1 MLSNLSG
8 VLSSALGNGGSN
20 SANGFSNN
28 IDALQ
33 GRDVTSGNTGISLF
47 SKDFQDLVATQIEA
61 LDKTES
67 GNLQSYEQLGELS
80 ADKLS
85 GLLENL
91 EALLDSYLQ
100 AQSEGKDL
108 PVNGSEL
115 PVIAAQFNQAFGQLL
130 SQLQQAFGAASSAN
144 GANPANSN
152 GIATQSTLLAQLAA
166 FQSGFATTSNIDSQL
181 NAISDK
187 LSALSGQLG
196 ESAQA
201 SLAGLT
207 QAINGLRTGIKGI
220 NGTGTSQQANALL
233 NFAFSPLAEA
243 QNPAA
248 LQSESSA
255 IAGNRST
262 SDSGDLFF
270 NKDLLNKSLVANKT
284 LSGNIA
290 ANNIG
295 LDGKALNGLDA
306 GLPLVSTNSA
316 HSASALNALAG
327 LNVAAADTAFKE
339 VAQSESSLFN
349 SLVDNRSNPVSARGA
364 TAAANSAAANQALA
378 GQTFNTQLELPL
390 GHSQWGN
397 QVLQR
402 VALLTAQGIQA
413 AEIHLNPAELGPM
426 QVRVDQRQDSAT
438 VVFTSHH
445 ASTRDA
451 LEASLPRLRELFSAQ
466 GMDLVDV
473 DINSGDQ
480 QSGTNGDS
488 GVADGDNDSNASAGS
503 SELMASNA
511 ADEDEATKPSQQ
523 TLVLHYGLVDA
534 YA

>member
-1 MLSNLSG
+1 MLSSGLS
-8 VLSSALGNGGSN
+8 NGGAN

-33 GRDVTSGNTGISLF
+33 GRDTASGSAAISLF
-47 SKDFQDLVATQIEA
+47 SKDFQDLVAAQIEA

-67 GNLQSYEQLGELS
+67 GNLQSYQQLGELS

-108 PVNGSEL
+108 PLNGSEL
-115 PVIAAQFNQAFGQLL
+115 PAIAAQFNQAFGQLL
-130 SQLQQAFGAASSAN
+130 SQLQQAFGAASPTS
-144 GANPANSN
+144 GANPAN
-152 GIATQSTLLAQLAA
+152 GIASQSTLLAQLAA
-166 FQSGFATTSNIDSQL
+166 FQSGFASTTNIDSQL
-181 NAISDK
+181 NAINDK

-201 SLAGLT
+201 SLAGLSQT
-207 QAINGLRTGIKGI
+207 INGLRAGI

-233 NFAFSPLAEA
+233 NFAFSPLADGQNFAVLPSEA
-243 QNPAA
+243 
-248 LQSESSA
+248 SA
-255 IAGNRST
+255 IAANRSA
-262 SDSGDLFF
+262 SESADLFF
-270 NKDLLNKSLVANKT
+270 NKGLLNKSLSANKT

-290 ANNIG
+290 ANSITANSVGI
-295 LDGKALNGLDA
+295 DGKALNGLDA

-316 HSASALNALAG
+316 NSASALNALAG
-327 LNVAAADTAFKE
+327 LNVAAAETTFKD
-339 VAQSESSLFN
+339 AALSENSLFN

-364 TAAANSAAANQALA
+364 AAAANSAAVNQALA

-480 QSGTNGDS
+480 QPGTNGDS
-488 GVADGDNDSNASAGS
+488 GIADGDNDNNNTSAGS
-503 SELMASNA
+503 GELMASNT
-511 ADEDEATKPSQQ
+511 ADEDEATKPPQQ
-523 TLVLHYGLVDA
+523 TMVLHYGLVDA

>member
-28 IDALQ
+28 IEALQ
-33 GRDVTSGNTGISLF
+33 GRDVTSGNAGISLF

-85 GLLENL
+85 GLLKNL

-166 FQSGFATTSNIDSQL
+166 FQSGFGTTSNIDSQL

-187 LSALSGQLG
+187 LNALSGQLG

-201 SLAGLT
+201 SLTGLT
-207 QAINGLRTGIKGI
+207 QTINGLRAGI

-243 QNPAA
+243 QNPTV

-255 IAGNRST
+255 ITGNRSA

-306 GLPLVSTNSA
+306 GLPLVSTNSVN
-316 HSASALNALAG
+316 SASVLNALAG
-327 LNVAAADTAFKE
+327 LNVAAADTTFKE
-339 VAQSESSLFN
+339 VAPSESSLFN
-349 SLVDNRSNPVSARGA
+349 SLVDNRSNPVGARGA
-364 TAAANSAAANQALA
+364 AAAANSTAANQALA

-445 ASTRDA
+445 ASTREA

-488 GVADGDNDSNASAGS
+488 GIADGDNDSNASAGS

>member
-8 VLSSALGNGGSN
+8 MLSSGLSNGGAN

-33 GRDVTSGNTGISLF
+33 GRDTASGSAAISLF
-47 SKDFQDLVATQIEA
+47 SKDFQDLVAAQIEA

-85 GLLENL
+85 GLLKNL

-100 AQSEGKDL
+100 AQSEGKEL
-108 PVNGSEL
+108 PLNGSEL
-115 PVIAAQFNQAFGQLL
+115 PAIAAQFNQAFGQLL
-130 SQLQQAFGAASSAN
+130 SQLQQAFGATSPAS
-144 GANPANSN
+144 GANPANNN
-152 GIATQSTLLAQLAA
+152 GIASQSTLLAQLAA
-166 FQSGFATTSNIDSQL
+166 FQSGFASTTNIDNQL
-181 NAISDK
+181 NAINDK

-201 SLAGLT
+201 SLAGLSQT
-207 QAINGLRTGIKGI
+207 INGLRAGI

-233 NFAFSPLAEA
+233 NFAFSPLADGQNFAVLPSEA
-243 QNPAA
+243 
-248 LQSESSA
+248 SA
-255 IAGNRST
+255 IAANRSA
-262 SDSGDLFF
+262 SENADLFF
-270 NKDLLNKSLVANKT
+270 NKGLLNKSLAVNKT

-290 ANNIG
+290 ANSIG
-295 LDGKALNGLDA
+295 IDGKALNGLES
-306 GLPLVSTNSA
+306 GLPIVSTNSA
-316 HSASALNALAG
+316 NSASALNALAG
-327 LNVAAADTAFKE
+327 LNVAAAETVFKE
-339 VAQSESSLFN
+339 AAQSENNLFN

-364 TAAANSAAANQALA
+364 AAAAANSAAANQALA

-480 QSGTNGDS
+480 QPGTNGDS
-488 GVADGDNDSNASAGS
+488 GIADGDNDNNNTSAGS
-503 SELMASNA
+503 GELMASNT
-511 ADEDEATKPSQQ
+511 ADEDEAAKPLQQ
-523 TLVLHYGLVDA
+523 TMVLHYGLVDA